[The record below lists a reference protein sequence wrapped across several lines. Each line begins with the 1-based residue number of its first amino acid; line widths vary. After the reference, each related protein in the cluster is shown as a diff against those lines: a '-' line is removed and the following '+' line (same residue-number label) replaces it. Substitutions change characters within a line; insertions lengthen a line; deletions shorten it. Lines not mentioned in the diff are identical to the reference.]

1 MKTTRLRSRGGHGDV
16 RSLEAHGVIV
26 EDLALR
32 LYVRDLFQRSC
43 TIGAQMCVSRMLP
56 QQLAMR
62 GKVGWVD
69 PSVCN
74 AAEVVAARNGN
85 GRGQSGCSL
94 GSRTQKSVVTS
105 NAALMWRPHDAPT
118 RRAHIVTRTH
128 AMLSPSLRYY
138 PTCHITIAK

>member
-1 MKTTRLRSRGGHGDV
+1 
-16 RSLEAHGVIV
+16 
-26 EDLALR
+26 
-32 LYVRDLFQRSC
+32 
-43 TIGAQMCVSRMLP
+43 MCVSRMLP

-94 GSRTQKSVVTS
+94 GSRTQKSVVQKIKWES
-105 NAALMWRPHDAPT
+105 VICAQGALQSIHARHGSRLFE
-118 RRAHIVTRTH
+118 RRT
-128 AMLSPSLRYY
+128 
-138 PTCHITIAK
+138 